1 MNFFDFSIT
10 YGPKFSSAAITTAQ
24 VFVYSALLAVIISI
38 IFGIMRLSKNIII
51 QVLAT
56 VYIEFY
62 RGTSLIIQMFWI
74 YYVLPLFG
82 LPLPALLAGVLALG
96 MNFGAYGAEV
106 LRAGILAVP
115 KGQWEGAHALNFS
128 KAKRMQRIIIP
139 QIYPIILPP
148 AANLA
153 VELLKGTALV
163 SLITLVDLM
172 FVAKQINMMTWL
184 SAQSFGLALLIYFI
198 MARFVL
204 VPFLR
209 WLEVLAAKKVGRG
222 KA

>member
-24 VFVYSALLAVIISI
+24 IFVYSSLLAVIISI
-38 IFGIMRLSKNIII
+38 IFGIMRLSKNLII

-56 VYIEFY
+56 IYIEFY

-115 KGQWEGAHALNFS
+115 KGQWEGALALNFS

-184 SAQSFGLALLIYFI
+184 SAQSFGLALLIYYI
-198 MARFVL
+198 MARFIL

>member
-56 VYIEFY
+56 IYIEFY

-115 KGQWEGAHALNFS
+115 KGQWEGALALNFS

-148 AANLA
+148 GANLA

-184 SAQSFGLALLIYFI
+184 SAQSFGLALIIYFV

-209 WLEVLAAKKVGRG
+209 WLEILAAKKVGRG

>member
-24 VFVYSALLAVIISI
+24 IFVYSALLAVIISI
-38 IFGIMRLSKNIII
+38 VFGIMRLSKNLII

-115 KGQWEGAHALNFS
+115 KGQWEGAFALNFS

-184 SAQSFGLALLIYFI
+184 SAQSFGLALLIYYI